1 MLVAHVRDPR
11 LIVFS
16 AGLHAGIVNV
26 CTDVRQLF
34 PDIPI
39 YCAMGGLHLG
49 GVMERIIPQAVG
61 GRGRSKSNTS
71 SLVIAPDG
79 EPWTPLPTYSVTRS
93 ANRRWARARPF
104 GRRPAAQGNDAARLC
119 GAPRAASVAGYDRD
133 RVPRER
139 KKRASQPGSR

>member
-1 MLVAHVRDPR
+1 MDERVLAAQVPDPG

-16 AGLHAGIVNV
+16 AGLRAGIVNV

-61 GRGRSKSNTS
+61 G
-71 SLVIAPDG
+71 L
-79 EPWTPLPTYSVTRS
+79 
-93 ANRRWARARPF
+93 RPF
-104 GRRPAAQGNDAARLC
+104 
-119 GAPRAASVAGYDRD
+119 
-133 RVPRER
+133 
-139 KKRASQPGSR
+139 